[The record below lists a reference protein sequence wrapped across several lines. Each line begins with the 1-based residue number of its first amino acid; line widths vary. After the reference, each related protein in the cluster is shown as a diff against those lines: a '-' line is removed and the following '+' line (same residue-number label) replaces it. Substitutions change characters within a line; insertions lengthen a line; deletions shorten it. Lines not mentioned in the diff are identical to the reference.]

1 MTSNPVTPMNPNLG
15 SLFITRVIPVSPRG
29 FSPLINSRPNIL
41 AFVRHV
47 LRGSEAFAKIRKS
60 SFEKLFDLP
69 TRQFPVSC
77 KLIHSLLSPQLRCNQ
92 EHTLWSVFGKDHLRF
107 SLEEFGTITGL
118 NCGSFPDGYE
128 APDNNRKDA
137 NKQKG
142 AHKDP
147 LWQKIV
153 GKYDNITIADLADE
167 LEHDH
172 QMDEWRR
179 IWLALI
185 IILDGVLIASQQI
198 HRPTLRYVQMLDDVD
213 AFLEFPWGRESF
225 LHTVR
230 CMKPP
235 KFEKGKTVD
244 SPVDM
249 LVLKLKQETFRL
261 TGFPLALQLLAFRA
275 IPMLLYAVLQ
285 VEVNPSLR
293 VTPLIPVIR
302 GPHPGWGVSPN
313 DKTDDKVTY
322 MEQLIAKNHCF
333 SKAMKESM
341 LKPHKAGKETSVPTD
356 QRRSTRLITGLEA
369 TVAKLGASNERLK
382 QKLHRK
388 RKRSRATSLLPQF
401 VVTHRRRSA
410 PQAPQ
415 TNDLPGDDHH
425 DSPNSNRRKTKQVS
439 DGILGSGSP
448 ILSQYC
454 AQYCASRRIDF
465 NNPFFTDHLLVDHP
479 SADHT
484 SSPHQYPGPHSPLS
498 HSHNQRSTPLLATDH
513 NSSDHISPNHQTH
526 NHPSPTSGYANHNS
540 PNHDPQ
546 SCEALVVD
554 PLDHAPPIHIHPTT
568 TTSDTPAPDHN
579 SPLPTFSLAQH
590 SPTMNTS
597 TELSPLFTA
606 VTSPKHPLPPAHAL
620 SHQGSLSQQYAPI
633 GTLPEFDATPLN
645 KPSSQSSPSHGH
657 TLPEPD
663 TAPPVYDSS
672 ALLYSPIPLFNP
684 TPAATTPPTISPNPL
699 FTPPPGLTTTPT
711 SSPNKLTGFS
721 THYSTPNAFAATASL
736 KGSTSRLI
744 YQDPTNKHGVGE
756 ASDSSPDKTVRR
768 VVDELNA
775 QTSVLEVCEL
785 IDSSPARKTKEH
797 HPFHV
802 TPSKLDFS
810 NQFLLQLATPSQ
822 WTDSLH
828 MAVLMHMLDMHHKDV
843 LQMEN
848 ATFMPPTLTSLMQC
862 KDHQFQATVK
872 KDKIRWDHRISKL
885 ILLSGKIW
893 MKEVQ
898 KVYTPMIW
906 VDRHWVGLAIDLRAR
921 HVDVLDS
928 LPSLYDEEDVQRFLR
943 PNLQMLPYLI
953 RYLVKNNSRDLSPFT
968 CQRRTGTY

>member
-1 MTSNPVTPMNPNLG
+1 MVA
-15 SLFITRVIPVSPRG
+15 R
-29 FSPLINSRPNIL
+29 
-41 AFVRHV
+41 
-47 LRGSEAFAKIRKS
+47 
-60 SFEKLFDLP
+60 
-69 TRQFPVSC
+69 
-77 KLIHSLLSPQLRCNQ
+77 
-92 EHTLWSVFGKDHLRF
+92 
-107 SLEEFGTITGL
+107 
-118 NCGSFPDGYE
+118 
-128 APDNNRKDA
+128 
-137 NKQKG
+137 
-142 AHKDP
+142 
-147 LWQKIV
+147 
-153 GKYDNITIADLADE
+153 
-167 LEHDH
+167 
-172 QMDEWRR
+172 
-179 IWLALI
+179 
-185 IILDGVLIASQQI
+185 
-198 HRPTLRYVQMLDDVD
+198 
-213 AFLEFPWGRESF
+213 
-225 LHTVR
+225 
-230 CMKPP
+230 
-235 KFEKGKTVD
+235 
-244 SPVDM
+244 
-249 LVLKLKQETFRL
+249 
-261 TGFPLALQLLAFRA
+261 
-275 IPMLLYAVLQ
+275 
-285 VEVNPSLR
+285 
-293 VTPLIPVIR
+293 
-302 GPHPGWGVSPN
+302 
-313 DKTDDKVTY
+313 
-322 MEQLIAKNHCF
+322 
-333 SKAMKESM
+333 
-341 LKPHKAGKETSVPTD
+341 
-356 QRRSTRLITGLEA
+356 ITGLEA

-768 VVDELNA
+768 VVDELNVLA
-775 QTSVLEVCEL
+775 QTFLNRPDFPHYL
-785 IDSSPARKTKEH
+785 L
-797 HPFHV
+797 V
-802 TPSKLDFS
+802 TPPPEDLWDIFAKTMATNKKSLPRHTFKTR
-810 NQFLLQLATPSQ
+810 LQQPVS
-822 WTDSLH
+822 
-828 MAVLMHMLDMHHKDV
+828 
-843 LQMEN
+843 
-848 ATFMPPTLTSLMQC
+848 PPTRNSLPV
-862 KDHQFQATVK
+862 D
-872 KDKIRWDHRISKL
+872 R
-885 ILLSGKIW
+885 LSGTFIVVVLVRIGFTMSTGHFRKHVI
-893 MKEVQ
+893 MSTIQ
-898 KVYTPMIW
+898 TNTSTL
-906 VDRHWVGLAIDLRAR
+906 RHQPLE
-921 HVDVLDS
+921 HV
-928 LPSLYDEEDVQRFLR
+928 
-943 PNLQMLPYLI
+943 
-953 RYLVKNNSRDLSPFT
+953 
-968 CQRRTGTY
+968 